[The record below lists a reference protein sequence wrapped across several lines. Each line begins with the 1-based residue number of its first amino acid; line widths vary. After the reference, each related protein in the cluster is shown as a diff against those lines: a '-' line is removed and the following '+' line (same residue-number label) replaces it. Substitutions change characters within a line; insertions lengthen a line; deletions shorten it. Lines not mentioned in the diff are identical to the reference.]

1 MPDSLNAAQD
11 ATSVKNG
18 TLKAEAVM
26 ASLSE
31 LQIHN
36 YPDRNNLDYTIHFD
50 IEDPVTHQPVVQGI
64 VDAHDV
70 DGPWTISLFGGRN
83 PVESVKFNDVDSL
96 KNLMSIL
103 KNK

>member
-1 MPDSLNAAQD
+1 MQDSSNSAP
-11 ATSVKNG
+11 VKNG
-18 TLKAEAVM
+18 SLKAEAVM
-26 ASLSE
+26 AALSE

-36 YPDRNNLDYTIHFD
+36 YPDRNNPDYTIHFD

-64 VDAHDV
+64 VDANDV

-96 KNLMSIL
+96 KNLISIL